1 MADKLRQVNVLLQS
15 LSRVP
20 GLGFLAQ
27 AEYRLQDAVDAVD
40 DVNDQ
45 IEDNQRYLEDAG
57 RAVGDIASVEEE
69 AAPEEEA
76 EEEAAEEE

>member
-1 MADKLRQVNVLLQS
+1 MADKLRQVNVLLQA

-40 DVNDQ
+40 DVNDVV
-45 IEDNQRYLEDAG
+45 EENQRHFDDVKEAVVDIS
-57 RAVGDIASVEEE
+57 VGDEEQ
-69 AAPEEEA
+69 
-76 EEEAAEEE
+76 EAAEEEA

>member
-1 MADKLRQVNVLLQS
+1 MADKLRQVNVLLQA

-40 DVNDQ
+40 DVNDA
-45 IEDNQRYLEDAG
+45 IEDNQRHLSDVADA
-57 RAVGDIASVEEE
+57 VTDISSGDDEEQSSE
-69 AAPEEEA
+69 S
-76 EEEAAEEE
+76 

>member
-1 MADKLRQVNVLLQS
+1 MADKLRQVNVLLQA

-40 DVNDQ
+40 DVNDAV
-45 IEDNQRYLEDAG
+45 EDNQRHLADVADA
-57 RAVGDIASVEEE
+57 VSDISTDDGEEE
-69 AAPEEEA
+69 QSES
-76 EEEAAEEE
+76 

>member
-1 MADKLRQVNVLLQS
+1 MADKMRQINVLLQS
-15 LSRVP
+15 LSRLP

-45 IEDNQRYLEDAG
+45 IEDNQRYIEDAG
-57 RAVGDIASVEEE
+57 RAVKDIATVEEE
-69 AAPEEEA
+69 AAPDEEVEEEVA
-76 EEEAAEEE
+76 EEE

>member
-1 MADKLRQVNVLLQS
+1 MAERDRLRQVNVLLQA

-40 DVNDQ
+40 DVGDT
-45 IEDNQRYLEDAG
+45 IEDHQRHYADVQDA
-57 RAVGDIASVEEE
+57 VVDIASSDQEEE
-69 AAPEEEA
+69 EE
-76 EEEAAEEE
+76 

>member
-1 MADKLRQVNVLLQS
+1 MADKLRQVNVLLQA

-40 DVNDQ
+40 DVGDQ
-45 IEDNQRYLEDAG
+45 IEDNQRHYSDVAK
-57 RAVGDIASVEEE
+57 AAGDISGLDGEESP
-69 AAPEEEA
+69 APEEE
-76 EEEAAEEE
+76 EEEEEE

>member
-1 MADKLRQVNVLLQS
+1 MADKLRQVNVLLQA

-40 DVNDQ
+40 DVNDT
-45 IEDNQRYLEDAG
+45 IEENQRHLTD
-57 RAVGDIASVEEE
+57 VGDAMTDFSSGEE
-69 AAPEEEA
+69 AG
-76 EEEAAEEE
+76 AAEEENAEAVQE

>member
-1 MADKLRQVNVLLQS
+1 MADKLRQVNVLLQA

-40 DVNDQ
+40 DVNDA
-45 IEDNQRYLEDAG
+45 IEDNQRHLSDVADA
-57 RAVGDIASVEEE
+57 VTDISSGDGEEE
-69 AAPEEEA
+69 PSDS
-76 EEEAAEEE
+76 